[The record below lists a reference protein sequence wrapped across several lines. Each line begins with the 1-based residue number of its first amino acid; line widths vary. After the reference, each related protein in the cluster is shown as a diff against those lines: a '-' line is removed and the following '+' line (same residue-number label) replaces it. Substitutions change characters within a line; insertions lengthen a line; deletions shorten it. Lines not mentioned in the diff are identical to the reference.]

1 MLKGDVIMQ
10 NNNTQPGNEICGIS
24 CQVTD
29 CQYNDNKKCMAGHI
43 NVGPSSATTTSETD
57 CETFKAR

>member
-1 MLKGDVIMQ
+1 MLFMQ
-10 NNNTQPGNEICGIS
+10 NNCNPKSGNEICGICCHVS
-24 CQVTD
+24 D

>member
-1 MLKGDVIMQ
+1 MQ
-10 NNNTQPGNEICGIS
+10 NNNTQSGNEICGI
-24 CQVTD
+24 CCHVTD
-29 CQYNDNKKCMAGHI
+29 CKYNDDKRCMAGHI